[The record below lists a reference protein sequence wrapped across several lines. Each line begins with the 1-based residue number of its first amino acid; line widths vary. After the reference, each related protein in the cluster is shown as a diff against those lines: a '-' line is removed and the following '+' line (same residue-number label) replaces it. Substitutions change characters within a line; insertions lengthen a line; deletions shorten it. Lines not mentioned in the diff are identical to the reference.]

1 MTFDS
6 FPLSEQVVPIG
17 GTSHRDNPLP
27 PKGIIRM
34 SHGDYPDEAKMILYE
49 LIKNK

>member
-34 SHGDYPDEAKMILYE
+34 SHGYKGNESWRLSG
-49 LIKNK
+49 